1 MYLSKLNYY
10 SDFVVYPLCILAL
23 AVLGIFGVGGG
34 AVELWA
40 AIFAGSILAWTLVE
54 YLLHRFLF
62 HHFPYIKDMHE
73 RHHHAERELVGS
85 PIWLSL
91 LAHLLVVFLPALL
104 LFNPTV
110 ATALSAGLMTGY
122 LWYVAVHHI
131 VHHWHVSHRGYLYR
145 LKRRHALHHHGPE
158 GFNFGVT
165 TGLWDRIFHTSAPG
179 RSSDSTFSA
188 AEQPRELQGSYTQDL
203 TREA

>member
-10 SDFVVYPLCILAL
+10 SDFVVYPLSILVL
-23 AVLGIFGVGGG
+23 AILGVLSAGGRAAESWVVIF
-34 AVELWA
+34 LS
-40 AIFAGSILAWTLVE
+40 SILAWTLVE
-54 YLLHRFLF
+54 YVLHRFLF
-62 HHFPYIKDMHE
+62 HHFPYIRDMHE
-73 RHHHAERELVGS
+73 NHHHAERELIGS

-91 LAHLLVVFLPALL
+91 LAHLVIVFLPALL
-104 LFNPTV
+104 LFNLPV

-131 VHHWHVSHRGYLYR
+131 IHHWHVSHRGYLYQ

-165 TGLWDRIFHTSAPG
+165 TGFWDRVFHTAAPRNSQESG
-179 RSSDSTFSA
+179 R
-188 AEQPRELQGSYTQDL
+188 
-203 TREA
+203 